1 MKKWNLIVDVDRCN
15 NCNNCLIATKDEYS
29 GNDFPGYSAP
39 QPDLGTLWLTV
50 KRHERGQAPMIDV
63 SHYVE
68 TCNHCDNPACITDK
82 TRDAVYKRPDGIV
95 MIDPVAA
102 KGRKDIVGTCPYGQI
117 FWNEDLQLPQKW
129 TFDAHLLDNG
139 WNEPRC
145 TQVCPTQAIRAGKQT
160 DDEMAQMVLDEGLGV
175 LKPELGLSPRVYY
188 RNFQRIET
196 AFIGGTLHTV
206 ENGVDD
212 CLEGATVR
220 LEKGG
225 QPITETVSD
234 AYGDFKF
241 DGLKIDGAEYA
252 IVIEQDGK
260 RLNARTVAMEGS
272 VFLGSILIER

>member
-102 KGRKDIVGTCPYGQI
+102 
-117 FWNEDLQLPQKW
+117 N
-129 TFDAHLLDNG
+129 AHLLDNG

-145 TQVCPTQAIRAGKQT
+145 TQVCPTQAIRAVKQT

-234 AYGDFKF
+234 AYGDFKC
-241 DGLKIDGAEYA
+241 DGLKIDGAEFA